1 MSDDEGRGGGSSG
14 VGSFIL
20 GVAIGAAIGFL
31 FAPEAGRSTRA
42 KVSSRLRA
50 LKEYAGE
57 KAGELV
63 DQVVSV
69 EEEEP
74 EEAPLS
80 AREELE
86 RRLGEA
92 RRRRRTGSGKAL
104 RRGTAA
110 EVEEEDEPVA

>member
-1 MSDDEGRGGGSSG
+1 MSDQAGGGGSSG
-14 VGSFIL
+14 VGPFIL
-20 GVAIGAAIGFL
+20 GVAVGAAIGFL
-31 FAPEAGRSTRA
+31 FAPEAGHATRA

-50 LKEYAGE
+50 LKELAGE

-63 DQVVSV
+63 DQVVSD
-69 EEEEP
+69 EDESEEP
-74 EEAPLS
+74 PPS

-104 RRGTAA
+104 RRGTTA